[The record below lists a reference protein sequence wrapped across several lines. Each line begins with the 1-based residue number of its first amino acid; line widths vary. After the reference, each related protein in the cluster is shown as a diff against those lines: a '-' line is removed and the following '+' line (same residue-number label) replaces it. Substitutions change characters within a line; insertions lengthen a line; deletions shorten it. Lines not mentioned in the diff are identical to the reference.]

1 MNILI
6 AVNTDEQRGTAVSTS
21 SQQAIAWGHLLRRLT
36 GSIPTLLTV
45 IKHESDRP
53 QTQIVLERAARL
65 LDGAPSAKIVTGE
78 AVEEVVRE
86 AGLGQYDLLVM
97 GQLPFRPIIQRIL
110 GSVTERV
117 LPQISG
123 PLLIA
128 KARPQQLR
136 RILLCEG
143 GRDPSLL
150 QRFATKLPAFITNG
164 SEIKILHVMSQIL
177 ANPAENGWELQAD
190 AQTLMKQHTP
200 EGEFLL
206 QNSQL
211 PVVTPVPVATK
222 VRHGL
227 VVDEI
232 LAEAKNGRY
241 DLIVIGQHR
250 GHNWWLANLMD
261 EIVTQADRSVL
272 IL

>member
-6 AVNTDEQRGTAVSTS
+6 AVSTDEQRGTAVSTS
-21 SQQAIAWGHLLRRLT
+21 SQQAIAWGYLLGRLT
-36 GSIPTLLTV
+36 GSISTLLTV
-45 IKHESDRP
+45 IKHESDRS
-53 QTQIVLERAARL
+53 QAQIVLEKAAQML
-65 LDGAPSAKIVTGE
+65 IGASPKIVTGGV
-78 AVEEVVRE
+78 VEEIVRE
-86 AGLGQYDLLVM
+86 TESGCYDLLVM
-97 GQLPFRPIIQRIL
+97 GQRPFPSIIQRIL

-117 LPQISG
+117 LPQISC

-128 KARPQQLR
+128 KTHPHQLR

-177 ANPAENGWELQAD
+177 ANPAENDWELQAD
-190 AQTLMKQHTP
+190 AQTLIKQHTP

-206 QNSQL
+206 QNLQL
-211 PVVTPVPVATK
+211 LAVTSIPVATK

-232 LAEAKNGRY
+232 LAEAENGRY
-241 DLIVIGQHR
+241 DLIVIGQHQSQD
-250 GHNWWLANLMD
+250 WWLANLMD
-261 EIVTQADRSVL
+261 EIVTQTDRSVL